1 MAQVAVAH
9 VAIALFFGIAS
20 SPALAKTE
28 CIGDGKYRVC
38 TDSYTDAQGN
48 LHIRSYDT
56 EGNSYS
62 VGTETRSFSGGGEEI
77 ISRDSDG
84 NSYSVKS
91 WSDSSG
97 AHSEDSEGNSCTIT
111 TFGTIIGC
119 GQ

>member
-1 MAQVAVAH
+1 MITR
-9 VAIALFFGIAS
+9 IALLAFVVGIS
-20 SPALAKTE
+20 LPALAETE
-28 CIGDGKYRVC
+28 CYGEAGYRVC

-48 LHIRSYDT
+48 VHIRSYDT

-62 VGTETRSFSGGGEEI
+62 VGTETRSFSGGGQEI
-77 ISRDSDG
+77 ISRDSEG

-97 AHSEDSEGNSCTIT
+97 VHSQDSEGNSCTIT
-111 TFGTIIGC
+111 NFGTMIGC